1 VQLTV
6 RPVES
11 VVLRRPW
18 FAAKTAA
25 LRRANKEQMP
35 ADFDQEVARVLGEL
49 HRLEVD
55 TLHQMEGI
63 GDRRPGVL

>member
-1 VQLTV
+1 M
-6 RPVES
+6 
-11 VVLRRPW
+11 

-25 LRRANKEQMP
+25 LRRANKEQIP
-35 ADFDQEVARVLGEL
+35 ADFDQEAARVLGEL

-55 TLHQMEGI
+55 TLRQMEGI